1 MNTRNIFLSLLFFLP
16 SFVFAGEIYGTIKKD
31 GLAMVNQEVKITQAG
46 KVIATTTTD
55 KNGFFSTTIQQVGKF
70 KLELSGYEGAIFEV
84 FSTNNANGYTLSL
97 VKAGDT
103 WQLKKQ

>member
-1 MNTRNIFLSLLFFLP
+1 MHTRNILMSLLFVLP

-31 GLAMVNQEVKITQAG
+31 GVALAAQEVKITQAG

-70 KLELSGYEGAIFEV
+70 KLELTGFDGATFEV
-84 FSTNNANGYTLSL
+84 FSTNNANGYTLAL
-97 VKAGDT
+97 VKEADK
-103 WQLKKQ
+103 WLIKKQ

>member
-1 MNTRNIFLSLLFFLP
+1 MHTRNIVLSLLFFLP

-31 GLAMVNQEVKITQAG
+31 GLAMVNQEVKITQNG

-55 KNGFFSTTIQQVGKF
+55 KNGFFSTTIAQVGKY
-70 KLELSGYEGAIFEV
+70 KLEVTGFDGATFEV

-97 VKAGDT
+97 VKAGDV

>member
-1 MNTRNIFLSLLFFLP
+1 MNTRNIVLSLLFFLP

-31 GLAMVNQEVKITQAG
+31 GVALAGQEVKITQAG

-70 KLELSGYEGAIFEV
+70 KLELTNYTGAAFEV
-84 FSTNNANGYTLSL
+84 FSTNNANGYTLTL
-97 VKAGDT
+97 VKEGDV